1 LQALNLNR
9 RCIILGREGPD
20 SHAILT
26 AFLEG
31 MDMDIAIDAAIE
43 GDAPLD
49 VVVQHS
55 RVLRIP
61 KLIARC

>member
-1 LQALNLNR
+1 
-9 RCIILGREGPD
+9 
-20 SHAILT
+20 
-26 AFLEG
+26 

-55 RVLRIP
+55 RFLRIP
-61 KLIARC
+61 KLNVRP